1 MEVCD
6 AWRGTWGPYHTE
18 RVEPD
23 RPTHHESHEEDRSR
37 TARPEECHRRR
48 GGNEARRLLCRG
60 EGVWVGREAGVGDEG
75 FGGEA
80 HGGSEG

>member
-1 MEVCD
+1 MERNVGAISYGAC
-6 AWRGTWGPYHTE
+6 GTRSSDP
-18 RVEPD
+18 P
-23 RPTHHESHEEDRSR
+23 HHESHEEDRSR